1 MADPQ
6 NKALSV
12 FIDADVFIAFV
23 KKDDSQH
30 AVAREI
36 FDKLRNREVIFS
48 TSNYVFAEVVTVLS
62 LRVGREVA
70 LEFIKNIH
78 APESGMDIKWVTPEI
93 EASAVDIFHKQ
104 TSKNVSFVDCV
115 NIAMVRNHHIDA
127 IFSFDA
133 VYKKNALKTVEEF
146 LA

>member
-6 NKALSV
+6 NKVLSV
-12 FIDADVFIAFV
+12 FIDSDVFIAFV

-30 AVAREI
+30 AAARKI

-48 TSNYVFAEVVTVLS
+48 TSNYVFAEVVAVLS
-62 LRVGREVA
+62 QRVGREVA
-70 LEFIKNIH
+70 LEFIKNIY
-78 APESGMDIKWVTPEI
+78 APESGIDIKWVTLEI
-93 EASAVDIFHKQ
+93 EESAVDIFRKQ

-115 NIAMVRNHHIDA
+115 NMAMVYNHHIDA

-146 LA
+146 LP